1 VTVTWSTNESIINWT
16 SSDDP
21 AVTFQVVKIA
31 GGTGGGGGGVTD
43 HGDLT
48 GLADDDHDQYQYVN
62 AVYTEADPFT
72 ITDESAVVTQ
82 GAAITLPA
90 ATSWQNRSVMIV
102 AAAVDLTVT
111 CHAGDTIAVT
121 GGYSST
127 LSIPSQNIYQ
137 LTSTNFGGT
146 WRWLQTARFGPAF
159 DMPYWYG
166 QSITAGHVIK
176 MGASAPE
183 WGAVTPGAHASTHA
197 NGGADEVSLDA
208 SQTTSGVFNAAR
220 LGTGTADAYHFLD
233 GSGVWQDN
241 VPVLV
246 PIKNTSAATINKGA
260 PVYATGSV
268 GASGAVEVAAAD
280 ADVAAKMPAI
290 GLAETQLAVNATGYC
305 VVVGVLRNVNTG
317 SYSINDPLYVSTTA
331 GELTG
336 TKPTGASEL
345 IQNIGRV
352 TRVNASTGEILVL
365 GPGRTND
372 VPNAIDAG
380 KLTSGTVATAR
391 LASTG
396 TADATTFLRGD
407 QSWSSPTTLAND
419 TLWDA
424 AGDLAVGSGSDTAA
438 KLSKGTRTQALVVG
452 ASTLEWDANHY
463 NGGNHVTATVSGAI
477 AETIPAGA
485 GFGATTGGAS
495 GVVHLHGIYLPKGV
509 TITTISFVSG
519 ATAAGTPTNQWFA
532 LCDSGRNVL
541 RVTSNDTTTAWN
553 SSTVKSL
560 NLTSTFTTT
569 YSGLHYLACCVTATT
584 APSFRGCNAGTFT
597 GVAVQSFTSTTGQTT
612 PVAEGTTFAAS
623 TGRLS
628 QALGIVS

>member
-1 VTVTWSTNESIINWT
+1 M
-16 SSDDP
+16 
-21 AVTFQVVKIA
+21 AVSLTITEENGLSVVNNPVVIEVVNA
-31 GGTGGGGGGVTD
+31 TAPEGGGGG
-43 HGDLT
+43 
-48 GLADDDHDQYQYVN
+48 AP
-62 AVYTEADPFT
+62 DPHAPT
-72 ITDESAVVTQ
+72 H
-82 GAAITLPA
+82 GAAGSDP
-90 ATSWQNRSVMIV
+90 V
-102 AAAVDLTVT
+102 A
-111 CHAGDTIAVT
+111 
-121 GGYSST
+121 
-127 LSIPSQNIYQ
+127 LS
-137 LTSTNFGGT
+137 GT
-146 WRWLQTARFGPAF
+146 Q
-159 DMPYWYG
+159 
-166 QSITAGHVIK
+166 I
-176 MGASAPE
+176 
-183 WGAVTPGAHASTHA
+183 
-197 NGGADEVSLDA
+197 
-208 SQTTSGVFNAAR
+208 TSGVIAPAR
-220 LGTGTADAYHFLD
+220 LGTGTTDSYHFLD
-233 GSGVWQDN
+233 GSGTWNDD

-246 PIKNTSAATINKGA
+246 PCKNTTASTILKGA
-260 PVYATGSV
+260 PVYVTGTV
-268 GASGAVEVAAAD
+268 GATSVIEVAPAD
-280 ADVAAKMPAI
+280 ADNAATMPAI
-290 GLAETQLAVNATGYC
+290 GLVNADLTANATGYV
-305 VVVGVLRNVNTG
+305 VVVGSLKGLDTN
-317 SYSINDPLYVSTTA
+317 SYSINQALYVSTTA
-331 GELTG
+331 GTLTG
-336 TKPTGASEL
+336 TKPTGETEL

-352 TRVNASTGEILVL
+352 TRVNSNSGEVLVL

-391 LASTG
+391 LATTG
-396 TADATTFLRGD
+396 TASATTFLRGD
-407 QSWSSPTTLAND
+407 QSWATPTTIAND

-424 AGDLAVGSGSDTAA
+424 AGDLAVGSGADTAA
-438 KLSKGTRTQALVVG
+438 KLSKGSRTQALVVG

-463 NGGNHVTATVSGAI
+463 SGSNHVTATVSGAI

-541 RVTSNDTTTAWN
+541 RVTANDTTTAWG

-584 APSFRGCNAGTFT
+584 VPSFRGVNAGTFT